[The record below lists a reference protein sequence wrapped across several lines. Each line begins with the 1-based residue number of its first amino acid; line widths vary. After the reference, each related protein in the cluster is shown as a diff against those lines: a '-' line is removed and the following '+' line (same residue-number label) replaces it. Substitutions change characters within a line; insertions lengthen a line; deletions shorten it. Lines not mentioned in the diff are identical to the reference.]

1 MEHPFLDFLGPAL
14 VPELSSDVA
23 AGSPGHIQL
32 VLVPVAALGA
42 FPHQLAALIR
52 HDLNLAVKSALLAEI
67 ALGI

>member
-42 FPHQLAALIR
+42 FPHQLAAHSVSHWYTVHGCRI
-52 HDLNLAVKSALLAEI
+52 HPFVLL
-67 ALGI
+67 L